1 MLTSVRVHVLYCVRH
16 MRSLP
21 LLLLLRRAQNPRFLT
36 SQDGQNRNAV
46 FSVAS
51 SCSHPVRILSSGQ
64 PISTDLLCNQHF
76 RQQIC
81 SRLQNVL
88 VPSGLVFLSNI
99 AFRSFPVAPETRKKN
114 ASRKMSRRARPL
126 QRLTEEQASPATQ
139 PNEME
144 QTADT
149 AAQSSR
155 RSARQ
160 PMRV

>member
-1 MLTSVRVHVLYCVRH
+1 
-16 MRSLP
+16 MRSFP
-21 LLLLLRRAQNPRFLT
+21 LLLLLRRQTLVLPLSRRIPDSLLRTLPSETDN
-36 SQDGQNRNAV
+36 NRNAV
-46 FSVAS
+46 FLVPC

-88 VPSGLVFLSNI
+88 VPSGLVFLRNI

-155 RSARQ
+155 RSARP